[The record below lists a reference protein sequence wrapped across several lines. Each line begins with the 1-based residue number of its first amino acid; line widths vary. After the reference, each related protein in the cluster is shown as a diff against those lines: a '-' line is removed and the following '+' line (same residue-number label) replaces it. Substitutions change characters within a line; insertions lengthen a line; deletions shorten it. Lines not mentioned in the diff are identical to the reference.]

1 MWGKLFKKLSPH
13 SFRKKL
19 IFVNS
24 FHGLQGRLKSNQYDD
39 ASSRLAVIAHRL
51 RDDAPQYADDG
62 DVCHRPSAR
71 NNEVIR

>member
-24 FHGLQGRLKSNQYDD
+24 FHDPQDRLKSKQYE
-39 ASSRLAVIAHRL
+39 AYHSMRTMA
-51 RDDAPQYADDG
+51 
-62 DVCHRPSAR
+62 
-71 NNEVIR
+71 